1 MDFLLEVHPYLIF
14 KKAAFFIYKMVIKLL
29 FLIREL
35 GPLKLFLISAGM
47 PCFITGW
54 GVNKMS
60 KTEILLPK
68 KLQVLKTLIVSKVN
82 CAQVAG
88 HPIPA
93 FMICTGLNVL
103 NKAPCNVSTL
113 TSDEY

>member
-1 MDFLLEVHPYLIF
+1 
-14 KKAAFFIYKMVIKLL
+14 
-29 FLIREL
+29 
-35 GPLKLFLISAGM
+35 
-47 PCFITGW
+47 
-54 GVNKMS
+54 MS

-82 CAQVAG
+82 CARVAG

-113 TSDEY
+113 TSDEYWIRVKYKSELNKTTWTWILNSNFEHPNWSLGVELDHKNSKLLLKVKIVLS